1 MTVTAIQDL
10 TKKKSKVFFDTGESI
25 VLYKGEISKYR
36 IVCDEEISPS
46 SYDEIMTVV
55 LPKRAKLRAMNLLKS
70 RPYTAKKLR
79 DKLME
84 NGYPQCIIDIAM
96 DYVSSFGYIDDARY
110 AEDYIFTYRGRKSQ
124 KRIAAELSLKGVS
137 KDTIQRVM
145 SSEVNEGSELIEEE
159 QIRKFLAKKGYSDS
173 DLSYEDKAKLKASL
187 YRKGYDPS
195 LIDRII

>member
-10 TKKKSKVFFDTGESI
+10 TKKKSKVIFDTGESI

-46 SYDEIMTVV
+46 SYDVIMNIV

-70 RPYTAKKLR
+70 RPYTSKKLR

-84 NGYPQCIIDIAM
+84 NGYPQSIIDIAM
-96 DYVSSFGYIDDARY
+96 DYVSSFGYIDDAKY
-110 AEDYIFTYRGRKSQ
+110 AEDYVFTYKERKSQ
-124 KRIAAELSLKGVS
+124 KMIAAELAQRGVS
-137 KDTIQRVM
+137 KDIIQRVM
-145 SSEVNEGSELIEEE
+145 ASDVNEGSELLEEE
-159 QIRKFLAKKGYSDS
+159 QIRKYLAKKGYTDA

-187 YRKGYDPS
+187 YRKGYDPN